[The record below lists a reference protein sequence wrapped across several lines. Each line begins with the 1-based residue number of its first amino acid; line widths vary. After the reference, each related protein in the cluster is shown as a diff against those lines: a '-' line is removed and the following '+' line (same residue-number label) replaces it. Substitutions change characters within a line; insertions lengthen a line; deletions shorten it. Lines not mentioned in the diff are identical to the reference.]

1 MNEVTEIRNHDKIDN
16 RYMSKPMKIALMVRA
31 FIAMPRPSDMIYAP
45 IDLAIAIAQGLGN
58 RGHQVTIFSPTGTEI
73 NGPNVKVETMNLR
86 PLVRNQAEF
95 DELLDNTEYLAHDM
109 HGLWDRY
116 MVNEMY
122 RRAEANEFDILH
134 FHHPESALSTAV
146 QKLDVPTVYTLHDPI
161 YPWYRE
167 LFELYQS
174 PNQHY
179 ISISD
184 NQRRDAPDLPYI
196 STVYNG
202 IDVDLFTFSDKHDD
216 YLLFAGRIAPEKG
229 VKEAIQVAKESNHRL
244 LIIGPVNHG
253 SQGYF
258 DQYIKPELND
268 RILYLGRMD
277 RDLLPKYYQKAKA
290 VLTPIQW
297 EEPFGLT
304 TVEAMACGAPVISL
318 HRGAAPELIVDG
330 KTGFIVGSIGDMVKA
345 VDKIDSINRY
355 DCREHVAT
363 MFALEQMV
371 DHYEKAF
378 YKILKIDE
386 PRINHPTKYLKR
398 KIRKARQVIPKLILG
413 E

>member
-1 MNEVTEIRNHDKIDN
+1 
-16 RYMSKPMKIALMVRA
+16 MKIALMVRA
-31 FIAMPRPSDMIYAP
+31 FISVPRPKDMIYAP
-45 IDLAIAIAQGLGN
+45 IDLAVAIAEGLGK
-58 RGHQVTIFSPTGTEI
+58 RGHHVTVFAPTGSEVH
-73 NGPNVKVETMNLR
+73 GPNVTLETMNLR
-86 PLVRNQAEF
+86 PLVRNQDEF
-95 DELLDNTEYLAHDM
+95 EDLLGDTEHLAHDV

-122 RRAEANEFDILH
+122 RRAELGEFDLLH

-146 QKLDVPTVYTLHDPI
+146 QNPNVPTVYTIHDPI

-167 LFELYQS
+167 LFELYNS
-174 PNQHY
+174 SNQHY
-179 ISISD
+179 ISISN

-202 IDVDLFTFSDKHDD
+202 TDVSLFTFSEEHED
-216 YLLFAGRIAPEKG
+216 YLLYAGRIAPEKG
-229 VKEAIQVAKESNHRL
+229 VKEAIQIAKESNHRL
-244 LIIGPVNHG
+244 LIIGPVNYG
-253 SQGYF
+253 GQGYF

-277 RDLLPKYYQKAKA
+277 QDQLPKYYQKAKA

-318 HRGAAPELIVDG
+318 HRGAAPEIIIDG
-330 KTGFIVGSIGDMVKA
+330 KTGFVVNSIGEMVKA
-345 VDKIDSINRY
+345 VEKIDQIKRS

-363 MFALEQMV
+363 MFAIEQMV
-371 DHYEKAF
+371 EHYEKAF
-378 YKILKIDE
+378 CKILKIEE
-386 PRINHPTKYLKR
+386 PQISNPSKYLKH
-398 KIRKARQVIPKLILG
+398 KIRKVRRALPKLIIG